1 MKLFFIAGENSGD
14 ALAAPLIKA
23 LKEQYGDDVECLG
36 IGGPL
41 MKAEGFDELLPLDQI
56 SVMGI
61 WEVIPKIP
69 RLLKLNKSIVEEIE
83 TRKPDAVITVD
94 FPDFNFILAK
104 SLKKRG
110 IYKGK
115 LIHYVAPSVWAWR
128 PGRAK
133 KIAGF
138 MDGMMCLF
146 PMEVEYFTKHGMK
159 AAHVGH
165 PLVMSN
171 SREFNGK
178 EFRRENNIDENAKTI
193 GLFFGSREAEF
204 KNLSGAIKE
213 AALLV
218 NDIEPGIHI
227 IAPTLP
233 KLEYNVQKLLEDFR
247 LPIYVVANPNMKWEA
262 IKACDVAISVS
273 GTMALELAYAGVPH
287 VIAYKVNPITSIIL
301 RFLVKVKYAHLA
313 NILLDKAVVPE
324 CLQGKCTSENIA
336 QEALELL
343 QNEEK
348 KQEQK
353 EEFSA
358 LGKLLGEDNVATPP
372 ERAVEFISS
381 ILSVK

>member
-1 MKLFFIAGENSGD
+1 MKLFFITGENSGD
-14 ALAAPLIKA
+14 SLAAPLIEA

-41 MKAEGFDELLPLDQI
+41 MKAAGFDELLPLDQI
-56 SVMGI
+56 SVIGI

-83 TRKPDAVITVD
+83 KQKPDAVITVD

-115 LIHYVAPSVWAWR
+115 IIHYVAPSVWAWR

-171 SREFNGK
+171 SRDATGD
-178 EFRRENNIDENAKTI
+178 EFRKENNIKEDAKTI
-193 GLFFGSREAEF
+193 GLFFGSREREF
-204 KNLSGAIKE
+204 KNLSAAIKE

-218 NDIEPGIHI
+218 NDIETGIHI

-233 KLEYNVQKLLEDFR
+233 DLEYNVQKLLEDFK
-247 LPIYVVANPNMKWEA
+247 LPIYVVANPKMKWEA
-262 IKACDVAISVS
+262 IKACDVAIAVS
-273 GTMALELAYAGVPH
+273 GTMGLELAYAGVPH
-287 VIAYKVNPITSIIL
+287 VIAYKINPITALIL
-301 RFLVKVKYAHLA
+301 RVLVKVKYAHLA
-313 NILLDKAVVPE
+313 NILLDKGIVPE
-324 CLQGKCTSENIA
+324 CLQGKCTSNNIA
-336 QEALELL
+336 QEALDLL
-343 QNEEK
+343 QDEEK
-348 KQEQK
+348 RNLQK
-353 EEFSA
+353 ESFLA
-358 LGKLLGEDNVATPP
+358 LGEILGDKNAMSPSQ
-372 ERAVEFISS
+372 RAAEFIAATIKS
-381 ILSVK
+381 

>member
-1 MKLFFIAGENSGD
+1 MKLFFIAGESSGD
-14 ALAAPLIKA
+14 ALAAPLIKE
-23 LKEQYGDDVECLG
+23 LKDQYGNDMECLG
-36 IGGPL
+36 VGGPQ

-56 SVMGI
+56 SVIGI

-83 TRKPDAVITVD
+83 KQKPDAVITVD

-115 LIHYVAPSVWAWR
+115 IIHYVAPSVWAWR
-128 PGRAK
+128 SGRAQ

-171 SREFNGK
+171 AHDLSGD
-178 EFRRENNIDENAKTI
+178 EFREENNIKKDAKTI

-204 KNLSGAIKE
+204 KNLSTVIKE

-233 KLEYNVQKLLEDFR
+233 ELEYNVQKLLEDFN
-247 LPIYVVANPNMKWEA
+247 LPIYVVANPKMKWQA
-262 IKACDVAISVS
+262 IKACDVAIAVS
-273 GTMALELAYAGVPH
+273 GTMGLELAYAGVPH
-287 VIAYKVNPITSIIL
+287 VVTYKINPITALIL
-301 RFLVKVKYAHLA
+301 RLLVKVKYAHLA
-313 NILLDKAVVPE
+313 NILLDKAIVPE
-324 CLQGKCTSENIA
+324 CLQGKCTSDKIA
-336 QEALELL
+336 KEALELL
-343 QNEEK
+343 QDEEK
-348 KQEQK
+348 SKAQK
-353 EEFSA
+353 ESFLA
-358 LGKLLGEDNVATPP
+358 LGEILGEGNSMSPP
-372 ERAVEFISS
+372 ERAVEFITAT
-381 ILSVK
+381 IRAK